1 MQTKLFL
8 LLFIAIF
15 SCSFQSTTNEYNI
28 FQYPNQDK
36 SKLRVNL
43 HGFENFSQEFR
54 GKDYLVQSISNKHI
68 SFSILYYV
76 MNKDESKKSNAFFDD
91 AKENEFHYID
101 KTVTCKEGVSL
112 REFNL
117 YGISKV
123 DEQMFVIVHF
133 SKENYSINDSLQI
146 RKMLHSLRYE
156 HE

>member
-15 SCSFQSTTNEYNI
+15 TCSFQTISNEYYV
-28 FQYPNQDK
+28 FQYPNQVK
-36 SKLRVNL
+36 SKLRVSL

-76 MNKDESKKSNAFFDD
+76 MNKEESKKSNDLFAD
-91 AKENEFHYID
+91 AKENEFHYIH

-123 DEQMFVIVHF
+123 DEQMYVIVHF
-133 SKENYSINDSLQI
+133 SKENYSKNDSLQI
-146 RKMLHSLRYE
+146 TKMLHSLRYE